1 MINGRKPVLVDLHGE
16 HALASH
22 LEAVSRI
29 STRFQGDF
37 NGLLFSFTFRM
48 DCDRGPQREK
58 PRRQHC
64 FSDVLDLGGWML
76 HFLLFCTFSSF
87 FLFLSLFFYIQN
99 VKLKYLEDCDL

>member
-1 MINGRKPVLVDLHGE
+1 MINERKPVLVDLHGG

-58 PRRQHC
+58 PKRQHC
-64 FSDVLDLGGWML
+64 FSDVLDLGGWDVAFSALL
-76 HFLLFCTFSSF
+76 HFLE
-87 FLFLSLFFYIQN
+87 FLPFPIVFLLYS
-99 VKLKYLEDCDL
+99 KC

>member
-1 MINGRKPVLVDLHGE
+1 MINGRKSVLVDLHGE

-29 STRFQGDF
+29 STRCQGDF

-58 PRRQHC
+58 LKRQHC
-64 FSDVLDLGGWML
+64 FSDVLDLGGWDVALSALL
-76 HFLLFCTFSSF
+76 HFLEFLPFSTA
-87 FLFLSLFFYIQN
+87 FLLYS
-99 VKLKYLEDCDL
+99 KC